1 MTLSWPKSFNARANH
16 PQQLK
21 ISQQSLA
28 ILRRPS
34 SRKWRNSGEASGYAR
49 YLIA

>member
-16 PQQLK
+16 PQHFK

-34 SRKWRNSGEASGYAR
+34 PENGEMAAKPAVMPA
-49 YLIA
+49 I